1 MIISILIMIITL
13 YVVFN
18 IYNQH
23 LRRKVL
29 FIEGNIG
36 TGKTTFLSKLE
47 ELGDYEIIYE
57 PVDIWRQL
65 TDSNDKNLLQT
76 FYDNIKRYSYL
87 FQSFAFKS
95 RLEKMMKPQKK
106 QVRIVERSVFTDQNV
121 FAQNCFNNGLMTL
134 LEWKVYRYWFNWCT
148 KLYEKAGYN
157 VNPDAYIYLR
167 ALPQT
172 SYDRIRKRDRSE
184 EESISLEYLTQ
195 ISNLHDNWLKGYFN
209 KIPVLVIDCNK
220 DFESDNKYFDK
231 ILVKIKTLISQI

>member
-1 MIISILIMIITL
+1 MMIAILILTFVILTYM
-13 YVVFN
+13 
-18 IYNQH
+18 YNKYW
-23 LRRKVL
+23 RCKVL

-36 TGKTTFLSKLE
+36 TGKTTFLLKLE

-57 PVDIWRQL
+57 PVDIWRKL
-65 TDSNDKNLLQT
+65 IDGNNKNLLQT

-95 RLEKMMKPQKK
+95 RLENMMKPQKK
-106 QVRIVERSVFTDQNV
+106 QIRIVERSVFTDKNV
-121 FAQNCFNNGLMTL
+121 FAQNCYNNGLMTL
-134 LEWKVYRYWFNWCT
+134 LEWKVYRHWFRWST
-148 KLYEKAGYN
+148 KLYETAGYN

-167 ALPQT
+167 ASPQI

-209 KIPVLVIDCNK
+209 KIPVLVIDCNR
-220 DFESDNKYFDK
+220 DFESNNKYFDK